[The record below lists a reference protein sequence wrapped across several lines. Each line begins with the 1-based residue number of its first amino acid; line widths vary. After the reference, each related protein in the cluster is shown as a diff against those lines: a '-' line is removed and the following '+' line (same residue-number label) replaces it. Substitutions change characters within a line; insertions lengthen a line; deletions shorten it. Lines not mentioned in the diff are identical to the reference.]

1 MLLPSGLKPINMQ
14 EQIFYSNGKL
24 LLTGE
29 YVVLDGAKAL
39 AVPTKFGQNLVVN
52 QGRNKEISWVSY
64 DSDKTI
70 WFQDVLTFQ
79 EIQKKETQDTNSKV
93 KNTLL
98 EILHQAFIQNPNFI
112 NNSDGYVIET
122 HLTFP
127 RLWGLGTSS
136 TLINNLGQWLKIDA
150 FELLQKSF
158 GGSGYDVA
166 CAQNNHPIIYS
177 IENNK
182 SKFQIVDF
190 EPSFKENIHF
200 VYLNKKQSSKSA
212 ISNYITKRHRVDA
225 IVSEIDQI
233 TQDALKTSEG
243 RAFALLMERHQVIMS
258 NVLETETVKEMLFPD
273 FKGIV
278 KSLGA
283 WGGDFVMVLS
293 KQSPKE
299 YFIEKGYT
307 TILSYDEMVL

>member
-1 MLLPSGLKPINMQ
+1 MSLPSGLKNINMQ

-39 AVPTKFGQNLVVN
+39 AVPTKFGQNLIIKK
-52 QGRNKEISWVSY
+52 GDNKQINWISY
-64 DSDKTI
+64 DSDNAI
-70 WFQDVLTFQ
+70 WFQDVLTFD
-79 EIQKKETQDTNSKV
+79 EIKYKKIEETNSKI

-98 EILHQAFIQNPNFI
+98 EILHQAYTQNPDFI
-112 NNSDGYVIET
+112 NLYQGYNIET

-136 TLINNLGQWLKIDA
+136 TLINNLGQWLQIDA

-166 CAQNNHPIIYS
+166 CAQKNQPIIYS
-177 IENNK
+177 IENNQPK
-182 SKFQIVDF
+182 IEIVNFD
-190 EPSFKENIHF
+190 PLFKENVHF

-212 ISNYITKRHRVDA
+212 ISNYITKRHRVNK
-225 IVSEIDQI
+225 IVSEINQI
-233 TQDALKTSEG
+233 TKEALAAKEG
-243 RAFALLMERHQVIMS
+243 REFALLMEKHQVIMS

-273 FKGIV
+273 FKGVV

-293 KQSPKE
+293 KENPKK

>member
-1 MLLPSGLKPINMQ
+1 MQ
-14 EQIFYSNGKL
+14 KQTFYSNGKL

-52 QGRNKEISWVSY
+52 SGKNKEIHWKSF
-64 DSDKTI
+64 DSDGTI
-70 WFQDVLTFQ
+70 WFEDVVTFEDIQHKNKQDS
-79 EIQKKETQDTNSKV
+79 NSKI

-98 EILHQAFIQNPNFI
+98 EILHQAFIQNPKFLTE
-112 NNSDGYVIET
+112 SEGYTIET

-136 TLINNLGQWLKIDA
+136 TLISNIGLWLQIDA

-166 CAQNNHPIIYS
+166 CAQNNEPILYA
-177 IENNK
+177 IENAKPTVEVVSFN
-182 SKFQIVDF
+182 
-190 EPSFKENIHF
+190 PPFKENIHF
-200 VYLNKKQSSKSA
+200 VYLNKKQSSQSA
-212 ISNYITKRHRVDA
+212 IANYINKQHRVDKV
-225 IVSEIDQI
+225 IVKINAI
-233 TQDALKTSEG
+233 TQEALQVTDG
-243 RAFALLMERHQVIMS
+243 RDFALLMEKHQAIMS
-258 NVLETETVKEMLFPD
+258 DVLETQTVKEQLFPD
-273 FKGIV
+273 FKGVV

-293 KQSPKE
+293 KNDPKE
-299 YFIEKGYT
+299 YFIDKGYT
-307 TILSYDEMVL
+307 TILSYEEMVL